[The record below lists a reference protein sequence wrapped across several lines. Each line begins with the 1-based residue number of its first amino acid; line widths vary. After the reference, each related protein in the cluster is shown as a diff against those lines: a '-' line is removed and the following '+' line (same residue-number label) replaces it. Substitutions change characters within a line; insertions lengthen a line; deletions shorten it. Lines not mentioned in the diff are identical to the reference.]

1 MRGAMYDSSSSET
14 SLGLEERWER
24 VLCYA
29 LGWITGLVFLFAERK
44 NQVVQRHARQSV
56 VIFGGL
62 SILWWLVGALG
73 SLLGGIGIPLL
84 SGVFGFAFGLLG
96 WIVGLVIFVAWI
108 GLMLMAYS
116 SPKTLFVGPRW
127 ERIL

>member
-1 MRGAMYDSSSSET
+1 MYDSSSHET
-14 SLGLEERWER
+14 SLGLDERWER

-29 LGWITGLVFLFAERK
+29 LGWITGLIFLFAERK
-44 NQVVQRHARQSV
+44 NQVVQRHARQSII
-56 VIFGGL
+56 IFGGL
-62 SILWWLVGALG
+62 SILGWLVGALG
-73 SLLGGIGIPLL
+73 SLLGGFWLIGP
-84 SGVFGFAFGLLG
+84 VFGFVFGLLG
-96 WIVGLVIFVAWI
+96 WVVGLVIFVAWI

>member
-1 MRGAMYDSSSSET
+1 MYDSSSHET
-14 SLGLEERWER
+14 SLGLDERWER

-29 LGWITGLVFLFAERK
+29 GLWVTGLILMFIERK

-73 SLLGGIGIPLL
+73 SLFGNFPLIGPI
-84 SGVFGFAFGLLG
+84 FGFGFGLLG
-96 WIVGLVIFVAWI
+96 WVVGLVIFVAWI
-108 GLMLMAYS
+108 GLMLMAFS

-127 ERIL
+127 ERIR

>member
-1 MRGAMYDSSSSET
+1 MYDSSSSET
-14 SLGLEERWER
+14 SLGLDERWER

-29 LGWITGLVFLFAERK
+29 LGWITGLIFLFAERK

-56 VIFGGL
+56 IIFGAL
-62 SILWWLVGALG
+62 SVLWWLSGALG
-73 SLLGGIGIPLL
+73 GLFGHIPLIGPVFGFVFGLLGGI
-84 SGVFGFAFGLLG
+84 
-96 WIVGLVIFVAWI
+96 VGLVTFVAWI
-108 GLMLMAYS
+108 GLMLMAFT

>member
-1 MRGAMYDSSSSET
+1 MYDSSSSET
-14 SLGLEERWER
+14 SLGLDERWER

-29 LGWITGLVFLFAERK
+29 LGWITGLIFLFAERK
-44 NQVVQRHARQSV
+44 NQVVQRHARQSII
-56 VIFGGL
+56 IFGGL
-62 SILWWLVGALG
+62 SILGWLFSVLG
-73 SLLGGIGIPLL
+73 GLLGHIWVVGFIF
-84 SGVFGFAFGLLG
+84 SFVFGALG

-116 SPKTLFVGPRW
+116 SPKTLIVGPRW

>member
-1 MRGAMYDSSSSET
+1 MYDSSSSET

-44 NQVVQRHARQSV
+44 NQVVQRHARQSI

-62 SILWWLVGALG
+62 SILAWLAGALG
-73 SLLGGIGIPLL
+73 GLFGAIPLIGWL
-84 SGVFGFAFGLLG
+84 FGSAFGLFGWLV
-96 WIVGLVIFVAWI
+96 WIVAIVAWI

-127 ERIL
+127 ERLM

>member
-1 MRGAMYDSSSSET
+1 MYDSSSTET
-14 SLGLEERWER
+14 SLGLDERWER

-29 LGWITGLVFLFAERK
+29 LGWITGLVFLIFERK

-62 SILWWLVGALG
+62 GILWWLTGALG
-73 SLLGGIGIPLL
+73 SLLGHIWLIGPL
-84 SGVFGFAFGLLG
+84 FGFGFGLLG
-96 WIVGLVIFVAWI
+96 WVVGLVTFVAWI
-108 GLMLMAYS
+108 GLMLLAYS

>member
-1 MRGAMYDSSSSET
+1 MYNSSSHET
-14 SLGLEERWER
+14 SLGLDERWER

-29 LGWITGLVFLFAERK
+29 GLWVTGLILMFIERK

-73 SLLGGIGIPLL
+73 SLFGNFPLIGPI
-84 SGVFGFAFGLLG
+84 FGFGFGLLG
-96 WIVGLVIFVAWI
+96 WVVGLVIFVAWI
-108 GLMLMAYS
+108 GLMLMAFS

-127 ERIL
+127 ERIR

>member
-1 MRGAMYDSSSSET
+1 MYDSSSSET
-14 SLGLEERWER
+14 SLGLDERWER
-24 VLCYA
+24 VLCY
-29 LGWITGLVFLFAERK
+29 LGLWVTGLIFMFAERK

-62 SILWWLVGALG
+62 SILWWLSGAFG
-73 SLLGGIGIPLL
+73 SLLGGIPLI
-84 SGVFGFAFGLLG
+84 GFIFGFAFGLLG
-96 WIVGLVIFVAWI
+96 WVVGLVIFVAWI

>member
-1 MRGAMYDSSSSET
+1 MYDSSSHET
-14 SLGLEERWER
+14 SLGLDERWER
-24 VLCYA
+24 VLCY
-29 LGWITGLVFLFAERK
+29 LGLWVTGLIFLFIERK

-62 SILWWLVGALG
+62 GILWWLTGALG
-73 SLLGGIGIPLL
+73 SLLGHIWLIGPL
-84 SGVFGFAFGLLG
+84 FGFGFGLLG
-96 WIVGLVIFVAWI
+96 WVVGLVTFVTWI

>member
-1 MRGAMYDSSSSET
+1 MYDSSSSET
-14 SLGLEERWER
+14 SLGLDERWER

-29 LGWITGLVFLFAERK
+29 LGWITGLIFLFAERK
-44 NQVVQRHARQSV
+44 NQVVQRHARQSII
-56 VIFGGL
+56 IFGGL
-62 SILWWLVGALG
+62 SILGWLVSALG
-73 SLLGGIGIPLL
+73 SLLGHIWVIGP
-84 SGVFGFAFGLLG
+84 VFGFLFGALG

-108 GLMLMAYS
+108 GLMALAYS

>member
-1 MRGAMYDSSSSET
+1 MYDSSSHET
-14 SLGLEERWER
+14 SLGLDERWER
-24 VLCYA
+24 VLCY
-29 LGWITGLVFLFAERK
+29 LGLWVTGLIFMFAERK

-62 SILWWLVGALG
+62 SILWWLVGVFG
-73 SLLGGIGIPLL
+73 SLLGGIWVIGP
-84 SGVFGFAFGLLG
+84 VFGFVFGLLG
-96 WIVGLVIFVAWI
+96 WVVGLVIFVAWI
-108 GLMLMAYS
+108 GLMLMAYT

>member
-1 MRGAMYDSSSSET
+1 MYDSSSHET
-14 SLGLEERWER
+14 SLGLDERWER
-24 VLCYA
+24 VLCY
-29 LGWITGLVFLFAERK
+29 LGLWVTGLIFLFIERK

-62 SILWWLVGALG
+62 GILWWLTGALG
-73 SLLGGIGIPLL
+73 SLLGHIWLIGPL
-84 SGVFGFAFGLLG
+84 FGFGFGLLG
-96 WIVGLVIFVAWI
+96 WVVGLVTFVAWI

-127 ERIL
+127 ERIR

>member
-1 MRGAMYDSSSSET
+1 MYDSSSTET
-14 SLGLEERWER
+14 SLGLDERWER

-29 LGWITGLVFLFAERK
+29 LGWITGLVFLIFERK
-44 NQVVQRHARQSV
+44 NQVVQRHARQSI

-62 SILWWLVGALG
+62 NILWWLTGALG
-73 SLLGGIGIPLL
+73 GLLGHIWLIGGL
-84 SGVFGFAFGLLG
+84 FGFGFGLLG
-96 WIVGLVIFVAWI
+96 WVVGLVTFVAWI
-108 GLMLMAYS
+108 GLMLLAYS

>member
-1 MRGAMYDSSSSET
+1 MYDSSSHET
-14 SLGLEERWER
+14 SLGLDERWER
-24 VLCYA
+24 VLCY
-29 LGWITGLVFLFAERK
+29 LGLWVTGLIFMFAERK

-62 SILWWLVGALG
+62 SILWWLAGAFG
-73 SLLGGIGIPLL
+73 GLLGGIPLI
-84 SGVFGFAFGLLG
+84 GFIFGFVFGLLG
-96 WIVGLVIFVAWI
+96 WVVGLVIFVAWI

>member
-1 MRGAMYDSSSSET
+1 MYDSSSHET
-14 SLGLEERWER
+14 SLRLDERWER

-29 LGWITGLVFLFAERK
+29 GLWVTGLIFLFLERK

-56 VIFGGL
+56 VIFGAL
-62 SILWWLVGALG
+62 SILGWLAGALG
-73 SLLGGIGIPLL
+73 SLFGHIPLI
-84 SGVFGFAFGLLG
+84 GFIFGAGFGLLG
-96 WIVGLVIFVAWI
+96 WVVGVVIFVAWI

-127 ERIL
+127 ERMI

>member
-1 MRGAMYDSSSSET
+1 MYDSSSHET
-14 SLGLEERWER
+14 SLGLDERWER

-29 LGWITGLVFLFAERK
+29 GLWVTGLILMFIERK

-56 VIFGGL
+56 MIFGGL

-73 SLLGGIGIPLL
+73 SLFGNFPLIGPI
-84 SGVFGFAFGLLG
+84 FGFGFGLLG
-96 WIVGLVIFVAWI
+96 WVVGLVIFVAWI
-108 GLMLMAYS
+108 GLMLMAFS

-127 ERIL
+127 ERIR

>member
-1 MRGAMYDSSSSET
+1 MYDSSSSET
-14 SLGLEERWER
+14 SLGLDERWER
-24 VLCYA
+24 VLCY
-29 LGWITGLVFLFAERK
+29 LGLWVTGLIFLFIERK

-62 SILWWLVGALG
+62 GILWWLTGALG
-73 SLLGGIGIPLL
+73 SLLGHIWLIGGL
-84 SGVFGFAFGLLG
+84 FGFGFGLLG
-96 WIVGLVIFVAWI
+96 WVVGLVTFVAWI
-108 GLMLMAYS
+108 GLMLLAYS

>member
-1 MRGAMYDSSSSET
+1 MYDSSSSET

-44 NQVVQRHARQSV
+44 NQVVQRHARQSI

-62 SILWWLVGALG
+62 SILAWLTGALG
-73 SLLGGIGIPLL
+73 GLFGAIPLIGWL
-84 SGVFGFAFGLLG
+84 FGAAFGLFGWLV
-96 WIVGLVIFVAWI
+96 WIVAIVAWI

-127 ERIL
+127 ERLM

>member
-1 MRGAMYDSSSSET
+1 MYDSSSSET
-14 SLGLEERWER
+14 SLGLDERWER

-29 LGWITGLVFLFAERK
+29 LGWITGLIFLFAERK
-44 NQVVQRHARQSV
+44 NQVVQRHARQSIIV
-56 VIFGGL
+56 FGGL
-62 SILWWLVGALG
+62 SILGWLFSVLG
-73 SLLGGIGIPLL
+73 GLLGHIWVVGFIF
-84 SGVFGFAFGLLG
+84 SFVFGALG

-116 SPKTLFVGPRW
+116 SPKTLIVGPRW

>member
-1 MRGAMYDSSSSET
+1 MYDSSSHET
-14 SLGLEERWER
+14 SLGLDERWER

-29 LGWITGLVFLFAERK
+29 LGWITGLIFLFAERK
-44 NQVVQRHARQSV
+44 NQVVQRHARQSIIV
-56 VIFGGL
+56 FGGL
-62 SILWWLVGALG
+62 SILGWLFSALG
-73 SLLGGIGIPLL
+73 GLLGHIWVVGFIF
-84 SGVFGFAFGLLG
+84 SFVFGALG

-116 SPKTLFVGPRW
+116 SPKTLIVGPRW

>member
-1 MRGAMYDSSSSET
+1 MYDSSSSET
-14 SLGLEERWER
+14 SLGLDERWER

-29 LGWITGLVFLFAERK
+29 LGWITGLIFLFAERK
-44 NQVVQRHARQSV
+44 NQVVQRHARQSII
-56 VIFGGL
+56 IFGAL
-62 SILWWLVGALG
+62 SILGWLFGALG
-73 SLLGGIGIPLL
+73 GLFGGIGIPLL

-96 WIVGLVIFVAWI
+96 GLVWIVTIVAWI
-108 GLMLMAYS
+108 GLMVLAYS